1 LPKSKRIRV
10 RRQIEGQEASG
21 IVTGQRAEMMA
32 LWAGNS
38 WLCTENTTSLNDS
51 LRTKVLKSATN
62 SSNGNSVS
70 MDFPE
75 KGALSLWTWRRG
87 ETNRVTFCVPNSTRS
102 SLHRK
107 KRKETK
113 KKRKEKGKVVI
124 QMAAEEPVQVCH

>member
-87 ETNRVTFCVPNSTRS
+87 ENEQSYFLCSQFHSFFPS
-102 SLHRK
+102 SQEK
-107 KRKETK
+107 KRNKT
-113 KKRKEKGKVVI
+113 KRKGQRVI
-124 QMAAEEPVQVCH
+124 QMAAEEPAQVCH